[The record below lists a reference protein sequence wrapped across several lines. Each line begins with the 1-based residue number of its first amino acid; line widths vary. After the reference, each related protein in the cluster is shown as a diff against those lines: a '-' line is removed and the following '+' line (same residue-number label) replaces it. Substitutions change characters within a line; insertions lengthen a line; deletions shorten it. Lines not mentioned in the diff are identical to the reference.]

1 MQEEKLSEGCDLT
14 HPCRKDTWF
23 RIVVSSMP
31 RTGTT
36 ARTSTIN
43 RSTRPVLAL
52 DVSSYS
58 RDLENWPR
66 SWMGWDKDLP
76 RDEGLVAGCRPFFQ
90 HVAAG
95 GLSRKTIRRHL
106 DNRWRAG
113 GETIR
118 DLHYGSSQR
127 KHIAERLLQGAIRG
141 DGGTLLHNGSEEA
154 QHPFAS
160 TSRKLHRFLS
170 PWTVWRRNE
179 GKPSLLVSCPGNT

>member
-23 RIVVSSMP
+23 RIVVSSMA

-58 RDLENWPR
+58 CDLENWPR

-76 RDEGLVAGCRPFFQ
+76 RDEGLVAGSRPFFQ

-106 DNRWRAG
+106 DNRWRA
-113 GETIR
+113 ERPSATCTTALR
-118 DLHYGSSQR
+118 RGS
-127 KHIAERLLQGAIRG
+127 
-141 DGGTLLHNGSEEA
+141 TLLNGCSRVRFVAMAARCFTMA
-154 QHPFAS
+154 Q
-160 TSRKLHRFLS
+160 K
-170 PWTVWRRNE
+170 RRNT
-179 GKPSLLVSCPGNT
+179 PSPRPAENSIASCRHGPSGEETRGSLPS